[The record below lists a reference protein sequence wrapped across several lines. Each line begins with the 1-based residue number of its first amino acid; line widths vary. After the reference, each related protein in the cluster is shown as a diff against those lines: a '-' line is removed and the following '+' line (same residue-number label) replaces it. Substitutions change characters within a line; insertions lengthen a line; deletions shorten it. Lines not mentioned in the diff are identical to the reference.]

1 MMEPVKSSNI
11 LMWLKNGL
19 KILFI
24 AIVSITATL
33 FISSLVMNN
42 TGIFNVDFQD
52 WFYETRLGWFLW
64 RILLYL
70 VVLVLMFVINKHFN
84 LSLKAKLLIAFS
96 IILVE
101 GLNLFYLL
109 G

>member
-1 MMEPVKSSNI
+1 MEPVKSSNI